1 MSAQRAT
8 GGAKAAEAK
17 GQIVAWAI
25 GQAISADDLRM
36 IATRTLS
43 HRERVAKGLVNT
55 GRWTQA
61 EADRRTAPWKAIA
74 VLCRVNTLQIEAV
87 LASYRR
93 PLVHIP
99 HAGARPQYDHVFS
112 DDLARSLLATDLCSP
127 IEWTAALRDATEGA
141 VRAMHLNRTEATV
154 QAARDLIAISRALDV
169 SLRPTVLSAPEER
182 RAA

>member
-1 MSAQRAT
+1 MSAQSASGAT
-8 GGAKAAEAK
+8 RVGDR
-17 GQIVAWAI
+17 IVAWAI
-25 GQAISADDLRM
+25 GQAISADELRT
-36 IATRTLS
+36 IATRILS

-74 VLCRVNTLQIEAV
+74 VLCGVNTLQIEAV

-93 PLVHIP
+93 PLIHIP

-112 DDLARSLLATDLCSP
+112 DDIARSLLATDLCSA
-127 IEWTAALRDATEGA
+127 IEWCAALRDATEGA
-141 VRAMHLNRTEATV
+141 VRAMHQNRTETTV
-154 QAARDLIAISRALDV
+154 QAARELVAISRALDV
-169 SLRPTVLSAPEER
+169 SLRPVVMPSHEER

>member
-1 MSAQRAT
+1 MTDA
-8 GGAKAAEAK
+8 GAK
-17 GQIVAWAI
+17 GQIVARAI
-25 GQAISADDLRM
+25 GQAISADDLRT
-36 IATRTLS
+36 IATRILS

-93 PLVHIP
+93 PLVYIA

-112 DDLARSLLATDLCSP
+112 DDLARSLLATDLCPP

-141 VRAMHLNRTEATV
+141 VKTMHLNRTDVTV
-154 QAARDLIAISRALDV
+154 QAARELIAISRALDV

-182 RAA
+182 HAA